1 MTGPL
6 DPYASHANY
15 SLYIREVSSVSGWIT
30 DPLHPGL
37 SAGLYSYTRFFTPPG
52 VQICTLPITEW
63 ELNHSGA
70 CENWCTQLILVEVP
84 LVFPAFAHHMHTFPC
99 FAEHHYT
106 DSEQMSILGNVLQAF
121 TPGCNVGAMWVQC
134 VCNAQ
139 ERFSIHITAKRA
151 ELLCKRRWHNAIHS
165 DLETGTRFH
174 LILLWEPESWCQVR
188 AESLLFYSQSQ
199 LGISRIWTALLPCDH
214 YWRAAPTEESSQE
227 WNNGGCFINL
237 SIKSLLNVKKI

>member
-134 VCNAQ
+134 SGAFQYPHHSQ
-139 ERFSIHITAKRA
+139 ESRVAVQEEVTQCHPQWLRDRHQISPNFTLGA
-151 ELLCKRRWHNAIHS
+151 WVMV
-165 DLETGTRFH
+165 
-174 LILLWEPESWCQVR
+174 P
-188 AESLLFYSQSQ
+188 SQSRVPAF
-199 LGISRIWTALLPCDH
+199 LLTVTAGNFKNLNTSPALWPLL
-214 YWRAAPTEESSQE
+214 ESSPHWRE
-227 WNNGGCFINL
+227 L
-237 SIKSLLNVKKI
+237 SGME